1 MLCRANDLCVC
12 FCLTCACA
20 CVCACVAKVLTLKAI
35 YFVICKMAPVERRRR
50 KVG

>member
-35 YFVICKMAPVERRRR
+35 YFVRRKMAPVERRRR